1 MMAHRYDIYSLSI
14 FEIDR
19 KIDRRI
25 NLGVLQGYVK
35 GSDQRVNPEG
45 LIQRKVR
52 ESFADIMDGSAA
64 ELLSQTIGKYV
75 YEQHKKHKIITELT
89 TELQMLATSMYH
101 ISRDGSSLIRQK
113 ARLSI
118 ARRTLERNVIGS
130 FMMTTKYQRLT
141 SQLQSLL
148 QDYFKIFMAKHELG
162 VNYHGEL
169 KINVNF
175 DSIKFSTSGTLFFM
189 FIFDLTVVVSLQKR
203 KTS

>member
-1 MMAHRYDIYSLSI
+1 MAHRYDIYSLSI

-89 TELQMLATSMYH
+89 TELQMLATSM
-101 ISRDGSSLIRQK
+101 IW
-113 ARLSI
+113 
-118 ARRTLERNVIGS
+118 
-130 FMMTTKYQRLT
+130 
-141 SQLQSLL
+141 
-148 QDYFKIFMAKHELG
+148 
-162 VNYHGEL
+162 
-169 KINVNF
+169 
-175 DSIKFSTSGTLFFM
+175 
-189 FIFDLTVVVSLQKR
+189 
-203 KTS
+203 